1 MSILQLIPPFPVVT
15 PKGDGYAHLLIDYGP
30 EFNLPWVCFLDDSGE
45 CRTYD
50 NTQIRARKNV
60 TMGRTFVSR
69 HHAKSPPV
77 AAE

>member
-30 EFNLPWVCFLDDSGE
+30 EFNLLWVCFLDRFRGVP
-45 CRTYD
+45 TYD

-60 TMGRTFVSR
+60 TMGRTFVIASSR
-69 HHAKSPPV
+69 EIAAV